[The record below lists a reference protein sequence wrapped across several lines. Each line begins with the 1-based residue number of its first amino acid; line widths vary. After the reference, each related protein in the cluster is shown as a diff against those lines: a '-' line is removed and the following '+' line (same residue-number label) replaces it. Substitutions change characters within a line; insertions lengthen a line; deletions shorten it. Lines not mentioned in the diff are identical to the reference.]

1 MNRPATTA
9 ATIALQ
15 RGKFYLESQ
24 PREGLPAMP
33 DPALA
38 YTVQAELMQLGYML
52 DEQAFSVLQKLTN
65 EEIIRYHDEVIAYAR
80 YIKGDGAYRPLYSG
94 FPQQV
99 MELSDIELFW
109 NAFCHYLSNG
119 TWEPNAYTEARPTAF
134 EHPTYKMLTVCGEKE
149 FMQIFTDILSVN
161 QSITPMDKDALQWF
175 VAKYGGQTDFWSLLP
190 AEIPFKENLSYL
202 LFIVP
207 VSTLPY
213 TLTDILRMAT
223 YLSEGDVSLS
233 ASTKFRLTGS
243 MRRKVMQ
250 MLEWYVCRQGERSG
264 EKFLQSLEDMKR
276 HRSKWLALLRH
287 IHADSKPFRKA
298 FPEAQRVVNLIRWH
312 EKRIPTWNSRVE
324 NAADLDEQLRL
335 LAQRPGEL
343 ARRLNALL
351 KKNIGTI
358 GSIGNILGTGGIG
371 GILNAFASVAPS
383 ISNKVLF
390 ELFGYFE
397 SRRTSR
403 RQRTIFVKGSRKPVQ
418 LPLQEAMPEE
428 VVNEV
433 QRIILAAIR
442 QKFAAW
448 PPMGD
453 VIIDEQLKDIPLPTN
468 MRTVSETDTPVVRGT
483 RLSINGKADKTIR
496 FYVHWDD
503 TNGREDLDLS
513 ATLIGLGEMDRI
525 AWNSRHILETPKVL
539 RDIKDYKDPKNIIAI
554 HSGDVRHRKG
564 SCAEYIDLIPANALA
579 DGFRYVLI
587 DVRNFND
594 RSLKSLNPAF
604 GYMEREHPE
613 ANTQWVPATVAA
625 SMRLQSEAVACIAVM
640 VDLETMEYIPL
651 DIDSDC
657 ITATGDAEAI
667 LSAMRQYME
676 PPRLSVYD
684 LITWHVQARGG
695 KVVEEDAIG
704 AIGAIEPIDTI
715 DAIEAIKPAETA
727 PPVHFRFADFA
738 TSYVEVLKLMAD
750 SPTGS

>member
-1 MNRPATTA
+1 MNRPTITA

-15 RGKFYLESQ
+15 RGFFYMESQ
-24 PREGLPAMP
+24 PREGLPTMP
-33 DPALA
+33 NPALA

-65 EEIIRYHDEVIAYAR
+65 EEVIRYHDEVVSYAR

-109 NAFCHYLSNG
+109 NAICHYALNG

-134 EHPTYKMLTVCGEKE
+134 EHPSYKMLTGCCEGD
-149 FMQIFTDILSVN
+149 FMRIFTDILSVN
-161 QSITPMDKDALQWF
+161 QSITPMDKEALRWF
-175 VAKYGGQTDFWSLLP
+175 VAKYGNHPDFSSMLP
-190 AEIPFKENLSYL
+190 REIPFKENISFLLSV
-202 LFIVP
+202 VP
-207 VSTLPY
+207 VGALSY

-223 YLSEGDVSLS
+223 HLSEGDVSLS
-233 ASTKFRLTGS
+233 APTKFHLTGS
-243 MRRKVMQ
+243 MRRRVMQ
-250 MLEWYVCRQGERSG
+250 MLEHYVIRQDERTG
-264 EKFLQSLEDMKR
+264 KKFLQSLEDMKR
-276 HRSKWLALLRH
+276 YRSKWLALLRH

-312 EKRIPTWNSRVE
+312 EKRISTWNSRVE
-324 NAADLDEQLRL
+324 NAADIDEQLHL

-343 ARRLNALL
+343 ARRLNALM

-358 GSIGNILGTGGIG
+358 GSTGNIWGAGGIG

-397 SRRTSR
+397 GRRTPQ
-403 RQRTIFVKGSRKPVQ
+403 RQRTVFVKGCRTPIR
-418 LPLQEAMPEE
+418 LPLQEPLPT
-428 VVNEV
+428 VLVDEV
-433 QRIILAAIR
+433 QRIILAAIWR
-442 QKFAAW
+442 KLAVW
-448 PPMGD
+448 PPLGE
-453 VIIDEQLKDIPLPTN
+453 VIIDEQLKNIPLPTN
-468 MRTVSETDTPVVRGT
+468 MRSVSETDTPVVRGT
-483 RLSINGKADKTIR
+483 RLPINGKADKTIR

-503 TNGREDLDLS
+503 PNGREDLDLS
-513 ATLIGLGEMDRI
+513 ATFVGLGKMGRV
-525 AWNSRHILETPKVL
+525 AWNSSYVLGVSKDSIILRELAKSKE
-539 RDIKDYKDPKNIIAI
+539 IFAI

-564 SCAEYIDLIPANALA
+564 ACAEYIDLIPANALA
-579 DGFRYVLI
+579 DGYRYVLI
-587 DVRNFND
+587 DVRNFNG

-613 ANTQWVPATVAA
+613 ANPQWVPSTVAA

-651 DIDSDC
+651 DIDSSR
-657 ITATGDAEAI
+657 ITASGDAEAV

-684 LITWHVQARGG
+684 LIYWHVQARGG
-695 KVVEEDAIG
+695 RIVEEG
-704 AIGAIEPIDTI
+704 PIDTT
-715 DAIEAIKPAETA
+715 EAVEST
-727 PPVHFRFADFA
+727 PPTHFRFADFA

-750 SPTGS
+750 TPPPP

>member
-1 MNRPATTA
+1 MNRPTTTA

-24 PREGLPAMP
+24 PANGLPTMP
-33 DPALA
+33 NPALA

-52 DEQAFSVLQKLTN
+52 DEQAFSVLLKLTN
-65 EEIIRYHDEVIAYAR
+65 EEVIRYHDEVVAYAR
-80 YIKGDGAYRPLYSG
+80 YIKGDGNYRPLYSG

-109 NAFCHYLSNG
+109 NAFCHYASNG

-134 EHPTYKMLTVCGEKE
+134 EHPTYKILTTCCEGD
-149 FMQIFTDILSVN
+149 FMRIFTDILSVN
-161 QSITPMDKDALQWF
+161 QSITPMDKEALRWF
-175 VAKYGGQTDFWSLLP
+175 VAKYGAQTDFWSLLP

-202 LFIVP
+202 LSISP
-207 VSTLPY
+207 VTTFNY

-223 YLSEGDVSLS
+223 HLSEGDISLA
-233 ASTKFRLTGS
+233 ASTKFRLTGA

-250 MLEWYVCRQGERSG
+250 MLEWYVCRQGSRTGER
-264 EKFLQSLEDMKR
+264 FLNSLEDMKR
-276 HRSKWLALLRH
+276 HRNKWLALLRH
-287 IHADSKPFRKA
+287 IHADSKPFRKK

-324 NAADLDEQLRL
+324 NAADIDEQLHL

-358 GSIGNILGTGGIG
+358 GSIEAILAVGGVG
-371 GILNAFASVAPS
+371 GILNAFASVATS

-397 SRRTSR
+397 GRRTSQR
-403 RQRTIFVKGSRKPVQ
+403 RRTIFVKGSRKPVQ
-418 LPLQEAMPEE
+418 LTPQEAMPE
-428 VVNEV
+428 VVVDEV
-433 QRIILAAIR
+433 QRIILAAIWC
-442 QKFAAW
+442 KLAAW

-453 VIIDEQLKDIPLPTN
+453 VIIDEQLKNIPLPTN

-503 TNGREDLDLS
+503 PAGCEDLDLS
-513 ATLIGLGEMDRI
+513 ATLIGLGKMERV
-525 AWNSRHILETPKVL
+525 AWNSHYILETSKTL
-539 RDIKDYKDPKNIIAI
+539 NDLKGFKDPKNIIAI

-564 SCAEYIDLIPANALA
+564 ACAEYIDLIPANALA
-579 DGFRYVLI
+579 DGYRYVLI
-587 DVRNFND
+587 DVRNFEG

-613 ANTQWVPATVAA
+613 ANTQWVPATVTA

-651 DIDSDC
+651 DIDSSC
-657 ITATGDAEAI
+657 ITATGDAEAV

-695 KVVEEDAIG
+695 KIVEENTIG
-704 AIGAIEPIDTI
+704 TIGAIEPIDTI